1 MEINYTKI
9 NEESI
14 YNDYLEVE
22 DTADAADYLKNPSN
36 FRSFKE
42 GLTEMLK
49 KTDYTTE
56 NKNVYQMSDYLYE
69 QMKKINSSVT
79 KDTVLSWFRGEHRP
93 KINSESRKKMY
104 EICFAL
110 HADYQQTLW
119 FFNHVYYDRAFNCH
133 TINEAVF
140 YYAFRKNISYQE
152 ANEIIEEINDTPSPC
167 CPESQPEINNYT
179 KYVKNQIS
187 EFQSTDELK
196 HFLIYNKESF
206 RSWNKSAFKT
216 IKNLVKNLLGSPKK
230 IKKIKEEI
238 DKLRPKLRENEK
250 EKISLKDLKT
260 SDYNISKLNSELNLN
275 KSEFQNECLLIR
287 YIFYK
292 AKQSSEPSRYLY
304 ACIQK
309 TQISSNDFL
318 LKQMLTSSRLFYTKD
333 DKKKEEI
340 QEIPDIVRNSFPTKK
355 TLSDVLSDEKISTS
369 QSYDAI
375 RKMIVLLDFYR
386 FWINIELSGNTTN
399 SRKDLPS
406 IYADETNYCLS
417 LCGYDELTAVNPY
430 DWIFLCSSNT
440 DDPIEFFRSFIDDLL
455 PSI

>member
-1 MEINYTKI
+1 MEKNYTKV
-9 NEESI
+9 NQDSI
-14 YNDYLEVE
+14 YNYYSETD
-22 DTADAADYLKNPSN
+22 DTADAASYLKAPSS

-49 KTDYTTE
+49 RTGYPAE
-56 NKNVYQMSDYLYE
+56 NKNANQMSDYLYK
-69 QMKKINSSVT
+69 QMKAINSPIT
-79 KDTVLSWFRGEHRP
+79 KDTVTSWFTGKHSP
-93 KINSESRKKMY
+93 KISSASRKIMY

-110 HADYQQTLW
+110 HADDQQTLW
-119 FFNHVYYDRAFNCH
+119 FFSHVYYERAFNCH

-179 KYVKNQIS
+179 KYVKDQIS

>member
-1 MEINYTKI
+1 MEKNYTKV
-9 NEESI
+9 NQDSI
-14 YNDYLEVE
+14 YNYYSETD
-22 DTADAADYLKNPSN
+22 DTADAASYLKAPSS

-49 KTDYTTE
+49 RTGYPAE
-56 NKNVYQMSDYLYE
+56 NKNANQMSDYLYK
-69 QMKKINSSVT
+69 QMKAINSPIT
-79 KDTVLSWFRGEHRP
+79 KDTVTSWFTGKHSP
-93 KINSESRKKMY
+93 KISSASRKIMY

-110 HADYQQTLW
+110 HADDQQTLW
-119 FFNHVYYDRAFNCH
+119 FFSHVYYERAFNCH

-179 KYVKNQIS
+179 KYVKDQIS

-230 IKKIKEEI
+230 IEKIQVKI
-238 DKLRPKLRENEK
+238 DELRPKLRK
-250 EKISLKDLKT
+250 GKKISLKELKRVHIKI
-260 SDYNISKLNSELNLN
+260 DDIISELN
-275 KSEFQNECLLIR
+275 SDEFQHECLLIR

-292 AKQSSEPSRYLY
+292 AKQSSEPSEYLY
-304 ACIQK
+304 DCIRK
-309 TQISSNDFL
+309 KQISSNDFL
-318 LKQMLTSSRLFYTKD
+318 LEKMLTSSRLFSTND
-333 DKKKEEI
+333 DKEKEEI
-340 QEIPDIVRNSFPTKK
+340 QKIPYIVRSCFPTKK